1 MTLVNFWNI
10 QGKVLPEKIN
20 VYSASSVS
28 SMGSLSKIRPERK
41 QRVKIARIQNKKT
54 YSEQLKSKSN

>member
-1 MTLVNFWNI
+1 MALVNFWSI

-41 QRVKIARIQNKKT
+41 QRVKIARIQKKIF
-54 YSEQLKSKSN
+54 